1 VSGVRIGVDGRSL
14 RAPLAGIGRYTL
26 GLVRALAD
34 EGVELRVYVPGP
46 QWGAAAVARAAVD
59 MGQAR
64 RRAGRLA
71 WWAWELPRR
80 AARDGVEVFWGPGH
94 RLPPGLPA
102 GMARVVTVHD
112 LVWRHAPET
121 MARVNRWLDRWGMPA
136 AVRAADRVAVVSEH
150 TARDVA
156 AAFPEAAGK
165 LRVVSPGV
173 APAPVRPL
181 PAELAAQGLRPG
193 GYVLFVGTLEP
204 RKNLRRLLEAYA
216 RLPQALRAAFPLVI
230 AGGAGWGGVAVQ
242 RWAEEL
248 GVAAAVRVLGYVTDE
263 TLEALQAQAAVLAMP
278 SVYEGFGLP
287 LLEAMRFGVP
297 VLTANVASM
306 PEVAGEAGV
315 LVDPYEVDSIAAG
328 LARLLGDA
336 ALRARLGAAG
346 RGRAQA
352 FTWARAARTMV
363 VVFEEAL
370 AARRG
375 MGR

>member
-1 VSGVRIGVDGRSL
+1 VV
-14 RAPLAGIGRYTL
+14 PP
-26 GLVRALAD
+26 
-34 EGVELRVYVPGP
+34 GVEAVP
-46 QWGAAAVARAAVD
+46 Q
-59 MGQAR
+59 
-64 RRAGRLA
+64 
-71 WWAWELPRR
+71 
-80 AARDGVEVFWGPGH
+80 
-94 RLPPGLPA
+94 
-102 GMARVVTVHD
+102 
-112 LVWRHAPET
+112 
-121 MARVNRWLDRWGMPA
+121 
-136 AVRAADRVAVVSEH
+136 
-150 TARDVA
+150 
-156 AAFPEAAGK
+156 
-165 LRVVSPGV
+165 
-173 APAPVRPL
+173 RPL
-181 PAELAAQGLRPG
+181 PAELVAQGLRPG

-216 RLPQALRAAFPLVI
+216 RLPQALQAAFPLVI

-248 GVAAAVRVLGYVTDE
+248 GVAAVRVLGYVADE

-346 RGRAQA
+346 RSRSQA
-352 FTWARAARTMV
+352 FTWARSAQAMV
-363 VVFEEAL
+363 RVFEEAL

-375 MGR
+375 GGA

>member
-1 VSGVRIGVDGRSL
+1 MRVGVDGRSL

-26 GLVRALAD
+26 GLVRALAGA
-34 EGVELRVYVPGP
+34 GVEVRVYVPGP
-46 QWGAAAVARAAVD
+46 HWELAEVPVVVGDARS
-59 MGQAR
+59 R
-64 RRAGRLA
+64 PGRLR
-71 WWAWELPRR
+71 WWVWELPRQ
-80 AARDGVEVFWGPGH
+80 AVRDGVDVFWGPGH

-102 GMARVVTVHD
+102 AMAKVVTVHD
-112 LVWRHAPET
+112 LVWRHAPQT
-121 MARVNRWLDRWGMPA
+121 MARLNRWLDRWGMPR
-136 AVRAADRVAVVSEH
+136 AVRMADRVAVVSEH
-150 TARDVA
+150 TARDAA

-165 LRVVSPGV
+165 VRVVPPGV
-173 APAPVRPL
+173 EAVPVRPL
-181 PAELAAQGLRPG
+181 PAALVAQGLRPG

-216 RLPQALRAAFPLVI
+216 RLPQGLRAEFPLVI
-230 AGGAGWGGVAVQ
+230 AGGAGWGGVAVR

-248 GVAAAVRVLGYVTDE
+248 GIASGVRVLGYVADE
-263 TLEALQAQAAVLAMP
+263 VLEALQAQAAALAMP
-278 SVYEGFGLP
+278 SLYEGFGLP

-315 LVDPYEVDSIAAG
+315 LVDPCAVDSIAAG
-328 LARLLGDA
+328 LERLLGDA
-336 ALRARLGAAG
+336 GLRTRLGAAG
-346 RGRAQA
+346 RVRAQA